1 MSKMILKKSVRKKI
15 YKCNEI
21 VINLKTEI
29 AQLNDKNERKVNILV
44 KVHHKELDD
53 LRKENNVFKQKKI

>member
-21 VINLKTEI
+21 VLNLKTEL
-29 AQLNDKNERKVNILV
+29 AQLNDKNDRTVNILV
-44 KVHHKELDD
+44 KVHHKELND
-53 LRKENNVFKQKKI
+53 LREKKQCF